1 TLAAGNVG
9 GTDESTWLETSIL
22 SSALVAGTNTVA
34 VEVHQEYS
42 GSSDMSF
49 ALAVL
54 GVDDQQTPNVRRGP
68 YLQLGTPTSVVV
80 RWRTDLPSASR
91 VRYGTT
97 AGNLTSFVDD
107 GTVTTDHS
115 VTLTGLS
122 PYTKYYYS
130 IGTPT
135 ATIAGDSSYTFHT
148 APQVGTA
155 VPTQIW
161 VLGDSGTGDG
171 SARAVR
177 NAYYNFAG
185 SNSTNLWLMLGDN
198 AYDYGTDAEYQLG
211 VFDMY
216 PEMLRSS
223 VLWPTIGNHDTAGSY
238 VYSPSIPYYD
248 IFTLPTRGEAGGVAS
263 GSESYYSFDYGN
275 IHFVCLDSM
284 TSDRSSTGPMLT
296 WLRNDLASTRQP
308 WIIAFWHHP
317 PYSKG
322 GHDSDVVTPLID
334 MRRNALPILEEA
346 GVDLVLSGHSHS
358 YERSYLIDSHYG
370 YSNTFVSSM
379 KRNGGDGRVDGNGAY
394 RKSSPTGSHEGAVYA
409 VAGSSGMASGNGPL
423 NHPAMYISLMNLGSM
438 VLEIRGNTLDAKF
451 LRENGVV
458 ADSFRIVKG
467 APTTPPAAP
476 TSNLVTATTDKSIT
490 LRWNDNASDED
501 GFRVERCSGTACT
514 NFAQVGETT
523 VNTTTYTD
531 GNLSASTLYRYR
543 VSAYNAAGASS
554 PTNVAESTTHA
565 AQAAPAAPASLTATA
580 TSTSQISLAWTDTAN
595 NEEGMQVERCTGAAC
610 TDFTLLAVL
619 PANTAAFNDS
629 SLNASTLYR
638 YRVFAFNATGPSTFS
653 NVAEA
658 TTQTPITTP
667 NAPSSLTATAV
678 STTQINLAW
687 TDGSANETGFRIE
700 RCSGASC
707 TTFVQIAE
715 TPSDATSYSDATLA
729 HSTLYRYRVLAYNTA
744 GAAPSNVAEATTQ
757 AHVATPGAPGN
768 LTATATS
775 SSQISLAW
783 ADNSGNEDGFRVERC
798 DDLGCTNFLPVAQ
811 TAANATTFVDSAL
824 RSSTLYRYRVQSFNS
839 AGATPSNIA
848 EATTPVQPTAPAT
861 ANALT
866 ATAFSSSQIRLNW
879 NDVSSN
885 EDGFRI
891 ERCSG
896 ASCTAFAVVGQTAA
910 NATTFSDTG
919 LTGATLYRYRVIAFN
934 SVGGAPSNVAEA
946 TTPAEVTTP
955 AAPSAL
961 SATATSA
968 SQISLAWTDASG
980 NEDGFRVERCA
991 GAGCT
996 NFAQIAQTLANVNS
1010 YGDTQLSGSTIYR
1023 YRVLAYNS
1031 AGAAASNVAEATTP
1045 AAVTIPA
1052 AAANVIATSIS
1063 ASQINLTWSDSS
1075 ANEDGFRIERCT
1087 GAGCT
1092 SFTLIAQP
1100 AANATS
1106 YSNTGLAASTV
1117 YRYRVVAFNS
1127 AGGNPSSVAEATT
1140 KAAMPAPAA
1149 PTNLS
1154 ATISGTNVVLRWVD
1168 ASTNEEGFRIERC
1181 TGAACTNFT
1190 LIAQVGANSSGYSN
1204 PGVAASTTYRYRVN
1218 AFNAGGSSPYSN
1230 IVDVTTPAPAPAAP
1244 TSLAVTAMTST
1255 YVSLGW
1261 TDASTNETGFRVQR
1275 CTGASCTG
1283 FVQIAEVGANVTAYR
1298 DSTVSA
1304 STVYRYR
1311 VFAFNNT
1318 GNSTSSN
1325 IIQITTPAP
1334 TTPAAPTALNST
1346 VTSGSSLTLSW
1357 TDNAT
1362 NESGFGLERCAGS
1375 SCTNFTQFAQV
1386 GANVSSFNVT
1396 GLHRNTYYRFRV
1408 RAFNAAGGSAY
1419 TNV

>member
-1 TLAAGNVG
+1 
-9 GTDESTWLETSIL
+9 
-22 SSALVAGTNTVA
+22 
-34 VEVHQEYS
+34 
-42 GSSDMSF
+42 
-49 ALAVL
+49 
-54 GVDDQQTPNVRRGP
+54 QTPTVRRGP

-80 RWRTDLPSASR
+80 RWRTDLPTESR
-91 VRYGTT
+91 VRYGT
-97 AGNLTSFVDD
+97 APGALTSFKDN

-122 PYTKYYYS
+122 PFTKYYYA

-135 ATIAGDSSYTFHT
+135 ATIAGDSTYTFYT
-148 APQVGTA
+148 APEVGTA

-161 VLGDSGTGDG
+161 VLGDSGTGDS

-284 TSDRSSTGPMLT
+284 TSDRSTTGPMLT
-296 WLRNDLASTRQP
+296 WLRNDLASTSQP

-322 GHDSDVVTPLID
+322 GHDSDVVTPLIE
-334 MRRNALPILEEA
+334 MRTNALPILEEA
-346 GVDLVLSGHSHS
+346 GVDLVLAGHSHS

-379 KRNGGDGRVDGNGAY
+379 KLNGGDGRVDGNGAY
-394 RKSSPTGSHEGAVYA
+394 RKSANGSHDGAVYA

-451 LRENGVV
+451 LRENGFV

-467 APTTPPAAP
+467 AATAPPAAP
-476 TSNLVTATTDKSIT
+476 TSNLVTATTDKSVT
-490 LRWNDNASDED
+490 LRWNDNSSDED
-501 GFRVERCSGTACT
+501 GFRIERCSGTACT
-514 NFAQVGETT
+514 NFTQVAETA

-531 GNLSASTLYRYR
+531 GNLSSSTLYRYR
-543 VSAYNAAGASS
+543 VVAYNTAGASS
-554 PTNVAESTTHA
+554 PSNVAESTTHA
-565 AQAAPAAPASLTATA
+565 AQVAPNAPASLTATA

-595 NEEGMQVERCTGAAC
+595 NEEGVQVERCTGSAC
-610 TDFTLLAVL
+610 TEFTLLAVL
-619 PANTAAFNDS
+619 PANTATFNDS
-629 SLNASTLYR
+629 SLTASTFYR

-653 NVAEA
+653 NIAEA

-667 NAPSSLTATAV
+667 NAPSGLTATAV

-687 TDGSANETGFRIE
+687 TDGSANESGFRIE
-700 RCSGASC
+700 RCTGASC
-707 TTFVQIAE
+707 TNFVQIAE
-715 TPSDATSYSDATLA
+715 TAADAASYSDSTLA

-757 AHVATPGAPGN
+757 THVATPGAPGN

-783 ADNSGNEDGFRVERC
+783 TDNSTNEEGFRIDRC
-798 DDLGCTNFLPVAQ
+798 DDAGCTNFVPIGQ
-811 TAANATTFVDSAL
+811 TAANATTYVDSAL
-824 RSSTLYRYRVQSFNS
+824 RASTLYRYRVQSFNS

-848 EATTPVQPTAPAT
+848 EGTTPVQPTAPAA

-866 ATAFSSSQIRLNW
+866 ATALSSSQIRLNW
-879 NDVSSN
+879 NDVSNN

-896 ASCTAFAVVGQTAA
+896 AACTTFAVVAQTPT
-910 NATTFSDTG
+910 NATTFTDSA
-919 LTGATLYRYRVIAFN
+919 LTGSTLYRYRVIAFN
-934 SVGGAPSNVAEA
+934 SVGGVPSNVAEA
-946 TTPAEVTTP
+946 TTQAEVTTP
-955 AAPSAL
+955 VAPSSL
-961 SATATSA
+961 NATATSA

-980 NEDGFRVERCA
+980 NEDGFRIERCA
-991 GAGCT
+991 GAACT
-996 NFAQIAQTLANVNS
+996 NFEQIAQTLANVNS
-1010 YGDTQLSGSTIYR
+1010 YGDTQLTGSTTYR

-1045 AAVTIPA
+1045 AAVTVPA
-1052 AAANVIATSIS
+1052 AATNVIATSIS
-1063 ASQINLTWSDSS
+1063 SSQINLTWSDAS

-1087 GAGCT
+1087 GAACS
-1092 SFTLIAQP
+1092 SFTLIAQMP
-1100 AANATS
+1100 ANATA

-1140 KAAMPAPAA
+1140 KAAVATPAA

-1154 ATISGTNVVLRWVD
+1154 ATISGTNIVLRWFD
-1168 ASTNEEGFRIERC
+1168 ASSNEEGFRIERC

-1204 PGVAASTTYRYRVN
+1204 PNVAASTTYRYRVN
-1218 AFNAGGSSPYSN
+1218 AFNAGGSSAYSN
-1230 IVDVTTPAPAPAAP
+1230 VVDVTTPAAVPAAP
-1244 TSLAVTAMTST
+1244 TSLAVTAMTSS
-1255 YVSLGW
+1255 YVSLAW
-1261 TDASTNETGFRVQR
+1261 NDASTTESGFRIQR

-1283 FVQIAEVGANVTAYR
+1283 FAQIAEIGANLTSYR
-1298 DSTVSA
+1298 DSTVAA
-1304 STVYRYR
+1304 STTYRYR
-1311 VFAFNNT
+1311 VFAFNAT
-1318 GNSTSSN
+1318 GNSVSSN
-1325 IIQITTPAP
+1325 IVQITTPPPA
-1334 TTPAAPTALNST
+1334 TPAAPTALNANVTSVST
-1346 VTSGSSLTLSW
+1346 VSLSW

-1362 NESGFGLERCAGS
+1362 NESGFGLERCAGT

-1386 GANVSSFNVT
+1386 GANVTAFNAA
-1396 GLHRNTYYRFRV
+1396 GLSKNTYYRFRV
-1408 RAFNAAGGSAY
+1408 RAFNSAGGSAY
-1419 TNV
+1419 TNIVTVRTRNQ